1 MLCAKIMSIQR
12 ISVIINLALITAI
25 AYLSVTLSYG
35 IMGSQME
42 HTAKENAM
50 AAMPV
55 THAALE
61 TQPLTYYNPIIER
74 DLFLTKIVP
83 KSNNPENALD
93 IDTLEETHLKLKLWG
108 TVSGSAESAYA
119 VIEDTQK
126 REQNLYRV
134 GDVIQEATLKAIF
147 RERVVLDVNGKDE
160 ILSMEKIEQ
169 TAATSSTSGRQS
181 DIQRSFESENP
192 TPAVRTQRVA
202 LNRSMIESAM
212 EDVSKLMTE
221 ITITPH
227 VAEDGQQ
234 SGLALKNIK
243 PNSIFRRMG
252 LRDGDI
258 LVGVDGQ
265 DIESVDDALGLYENL
280 KTASQVQVQ
289 ILRRGQQRTVE
300 YNIR

>member
-1 MLCAKIMSIQR
+1 MSIQR
-12 ISVIINLALITAI
+12 IIIIINLALITTI
-25 AYLSVTLSYG
+25 AYVGVTLFYG
-35 IMGSQME
+35 IVG
-42 HTAKENAM
+42 
-50 AAMPV
+50 AAMEPV
-55 THAALE
+55 QKKNPMVTMPVARAALE
-61 TQPLTYYNPIIER
+61 THPLTHYNPIVDR
-74 DLFLTKIVP
+74 DLFRTKAALTKETTI
-83 KSNNPENALD
+83 KALD
-93 IDTLEETHLKLKLWG
+93 IDTLEETQLKLKLWG

-147 RERVVLDVNGKDE
+147 REKVVLAINGKDE
-160 ILSMEKIEQ
+160 ILSMEKMQQ
-169 TAATSSTSGRQS
+169 TAAIARASQRQS
-181 DIQRSFESENP
+181 NIQGSFASQAP
-192 TPAVRTQRVA
+192 TPTVRTQRVS

-212 EDVSKLMTE
+212 GDVSKLMTE

-252 LRDGDI
+252 LRNGDV
-258 LVGVDGQ
+258 LLGVDGQ
-265 DIESVDDALGLYENL
+265 NIESVDDALGLYENL

-289 ILRRGQQRTVE
+289 ILRRGQERNIE
-300 YNIR
+300 YRIR